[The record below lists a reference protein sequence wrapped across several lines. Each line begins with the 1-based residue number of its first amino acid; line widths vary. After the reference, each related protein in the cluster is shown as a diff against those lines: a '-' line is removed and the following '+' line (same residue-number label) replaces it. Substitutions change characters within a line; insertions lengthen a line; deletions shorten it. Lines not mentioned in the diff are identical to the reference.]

1 MILVELSLFSNAK
14 IMCDN
19 ISILTFFLF
28 SAQCKHFQSFY
39 YQDNEDEDDDESGDE
54 LEHDPAFNTPFEH
67 RIVEL
72 KEGSIFKVKYEI
84 YEELGRGR
92 FGVVFKVKDKEN
104 GEVLVSLFL
113 IQQDLEYSNYRCICC
128 CVNW

>member
-1 MILVELSLFSNAK
+1 
-14 IMCDN
+14 MCDN

-28 SAQCKHFQSFY
+28 RTHFSKFPIIF

-113 IQQDLEYSNYRCICC
+113 IQQDLVHSNYRC
-128 CVNW
+128 CVISNDMSDIAAPHFLG

>member
-1 MILVELSLFSNAK
+1 MLYFRNP
-14 IMCDN
+14 
-19 ISILTFFLF
+19 F
-28 SAQCKHFQSFY
+28 
-39 YQDNEDEDDDESGDE
+39 YQDNEDEEDDESGDE
-54 LEHDPAFNTPFEH
+54 LEHDPAFDAPFEH

-104 GEVLVSLFL
+104 GEVLVNKN
-113 IQQDLEYSNYRCICC
+113 YSIFRLVIVDQSFVEKKCIKRKCTFICC
-128 CVNW
+128 QSLHNNK